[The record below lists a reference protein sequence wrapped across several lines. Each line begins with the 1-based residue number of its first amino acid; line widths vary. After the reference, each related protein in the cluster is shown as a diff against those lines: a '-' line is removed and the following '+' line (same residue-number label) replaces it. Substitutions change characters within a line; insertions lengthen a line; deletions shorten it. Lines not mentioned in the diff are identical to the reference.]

1 MAKQKKEIPA
11 EKANRNIIIKGAR
24 VHNLKNIDVEI
35 PRNKLVVIT
44 GLSGSGKS
52 SLAFETLYAEGQR
65 RYVESLSSY
74 ARQFL
79 GRLDKPDVDYIH
91 GISPAIAI
99 EQKVNTSNPRSTV
112 GISTEIYDYLKLL
125 YARIGKTISPIS
137 GKEVRRH
144 TVTDVTDAVASMAEG
159 TKVAM
164 VCPLS
169 PKAGRTVPQEIAVL
183 LQQGFSRAVIHD
195 ETVRLDEISA
205 TDLKKLK
212 AEEVWLLIDRFSADS
227 TDEMLARVADSA
239 QTSFF
244 EGGGSCLLLVY
255 GKSKAPE
262 KAMYFSNKFE
272 LDGMT
277 FEEPTVNLFTFNN
290 PFGACKTCEGFG
302 WVLGIDEDLVVPD
315 KTLSIHEGAVAAW
328 KGDKL
333 SEWKTDFV
341 KKAAKK
347 DFPVH
352 RAYFDLSEQEKEL
365 LWRGDK
371 DLSGIDDFFKFVE
384 EQIYKIQYR
393 VLLSR
398 YRGRTVCPDCKATRL
413 RRDAN
418 YVKVGGSSITEL
430 VLKPVD
436 EALAFFKEIKLNE
449 HEQKV
454 GGRLL
459 LEIRNRLQ
467 FLCDVGLGYLT
478 LNRRSNSLSG
488 GESQRI
494 NLATS
499 LGSSLVGSMYILD
512 EPSIGLHSRDTEKL
526 IDVIKTLRDIGNT
539 VIVVEHDEDI
549 IRQADYLIDIGPAAG
564 RLGGEVVFTGTG
576 KEIEKETKGFTGPYL
591 SGKMEIPVPAKRRKW
606 KNSLELTGAREN
618 NLKNVTVKFPLE
630 VLTAVTGVSGS
641 GKTTLVKQVLYPALM
656 NTTATFT
663 QYKYRIGYDFEAF
676 EKDVKTE
683 DFGSSMGSRIQDWS
697 GRVDFNWY
705 PAPNHK
711 VMFGGNYTYHTFI
724 PGTTELRL
732 GNTKTN
738 SGASNIFSHETQ
750 LYIEDEFKLFK
761 RLTVNLGVHGST
773 FHVRNKTFWSIQPR
787 ASAGV
792 KIIDNLAVKAS
803 YSEMAQYIHLLSNP
817 GISLPTDL
825 WLPVTD
831 NIKPMLSRQIALG
844 IFKDWGKLF
853 STSVEGYYKTMD
865 NVMDYKN
872 GANIFIADDSWE
884 QQITQGQGESYGME
898 FLLRRST
905 GKLTGWIGYTLS
917 WNWRKFAD
925 LNYGEKFP
933 YRYDRRHDFEIF
945 LNYEINKKIDISATW
960 VYGTGNAF
968 TYVTSG
974 MDYANPLG
982 GNTGMGVGFFDKR
995 NDQRMRDYHR
1005 LDLSVNFKKDKK
1017 WGQRIW
1023 NVSIYNVYSRQNPF
1037 FYMPGTSNGTIK
1049 QVSIMPI
1056 IPSVS
1061 YIFKIR

>member
-1 MAKQKKEIPA
+1 MKYIYILLTFFLPYLSYAQINKSA
-11 EKANRNIIIKGAR
+11 EKITISGYVYDASNGESLIGSSVYREGTTDGTTTNAFGFYSLSVPAGDSLKIVYSFIGYSTQTISVSDRKNVTINIRLETSMLNTVEISGVAADKVSEGSQMSSVVLDQQTIEKIPTLLGENDVLRAIQLMPGVQSPGDAGVGFYVRGGGPDQNLILLDGVPVYNASHLFGFFSVFNTDAINRVELIKGGFPAR
-24 VHNLKNIDVEI
+24 
-35 PRNKLVVIT
+35 
-44 GLSGSGKS
+44 
-52 SLAFETLYAEGQR
+52 Y
-65 RYVESLSSY
+65 
-74 ARQFL
+74 
-79 GRLDKPDVDYIH
+79 
-91 GISPAIAI
+91 
-99 EQKVNTSNPRSTV
+99 
-112 GISTEIYDYLKLL
+112 
-125 YARIGKTISPIS
+125 
-137 GKEVRRH
+137 
-144 TVTDVTDAVASMAEG
+144 
-159 TKVAM
+159 
-164 VCPLS
+164 
-169 PKAGRTVPQEIAVL
+169 
-183 LQQGFSRAVIHD
+183 
-195 ETVRLDEISA
+195 
-205 TDLKKLK
+205 
-212 AEEVWLLIDRFSADS
+212 
-227 TDEMLARVADSA
+227 
-239 QTSFF
+239 
-244 EGGGSCLLLVY
+244 
-255 GKSKAPE
+255 
-262 KAMYFSNKFE
+262 
-272 LDGMT
+272 
-277 FEEPTVNLFTFNN
+277 
-290 PFGACKTCEGFG
+290 
-302 WVLGIDEDLVVPD
+302 
-315 KTLSIHEGAVAAW
+315 
-328 KGDKL
+328 
-333 SEWKTDFV
+333 
-341 KKAAKK
+341 
-347 DFPVH
+347 
-352 RAYFDLSEQEKEL
+352 
-365 LWRGDK
+365 
-371 DLSGIDDFFKFVE
+371 
-384 EQIYKIQYR
+384 
-393 VLLSR
+393 
-398 YRGRTVCPDCKATRL
+398 
-413 RRDAN
+413 
-418 YVKVGGSSITEL
+418 
-430 VLKPVD
+430 
-436 EALAFFKEIKLNE
+436 
-449 HEQKV
+449 
-454 GGRLL
+454 GGRLSSVIDIQMKEGNMKKFGVEGSVGIL
-459 LEIRNRLQ
+459 SGRLMVEGPIVKDKVS
-467 FLCDVGLGYLT
+467 FMVSG
-478 LNRRSNSLSG
+478 RRSWFDVFSAPISKA
-488 GESQRI
+488 I
-494 NLATS
+494 NGNA
-499 LGSSLVGSMYILD
+499 VGYY
-512 EPSIGLHSRDTEKL
+512 L
-526 IDVIKTLRDIGNT
+526 IDVN
-539 VIVVEHDEDI
+539 
-549 IRQADYLIDIGPAAG
+549 
-564 RLGGEVVFTGTG
+564 G
-576 KEIEKETKGFTGPYL
+576 KINWKINNKHRIYL
-591 SGKMEIPVPAKRRKW
+591 SGYFGEDKLYGGTGYKDTTYRDKSKFRLSWGNITS
-606 KNSLELTGAREN
+606 SLRWNYNISPKL
-618 NLKNVTVKFPLE
+618 F
-630 VLTAVTGVSGS
+630 
-641 GKTTLVKQVLYPALM
+641 M